1 MTRTGPRRSAR
12 RGARPRARVAS
23 SSGGGSERSSLI
35 STPARAMPP
44 RASPR
49 SSRRGRAAI
58 CALSAFPQRMNA
70 ANVHA
75 RMTHDLVDTSI
86 L

>member
-1 MTRTGPRRSAR
+1 
-12 RGARPRARVAS
+12 
-23 SSGGGSERSSLI
+23 GSERSSLI